1 MLNIMPPYHLVGH
14 IVLLNYYVVKTFSHL
29 ATRPGKKITIWFLVV
44 EMLVMLVMVE
54 MRLMKILLVIVLMV
68 T

>member
-1 MLNIMPPYHLVGH
+1 MLNIMPQYHLVGH

-29 ATRPGKKITIWFLVV
+29 ATRPGKKITLWFLVV
-44 EMLVMLVMVE
+44 EMLVMVE